1 MVDVPDRDPE
11 APSDLEETLPPRSLL
26 ESYTVSELPVDFTD
40 RVMASLHAGV
50 APSPAPSRAPWIF
63 AAASS
68 ACAIAACVALV
79 LSQRQAPPPTPEP
92 AAPAVAVVAPPPAA
106 PPPAAGPRPAAA
118 PVAVRPSGDV
128 IVQVDPPDAIV
139 RVDGVRIVEASGSPF
154 VRTNLLVGPH
164 LVEVEREGYRSW
176 SQRIDVPAHALPL
189 SVALQPLS
197 PAALVPPGTPRR
209 PKRHAAK
216 AAGDLEGSPDL
227 KNPFG
232 APEDPTR
239 PPGPSSP
246 DLDDPFGK

>member
-1 MVDVPDRDPE
+1 MVDVHDRDPE
-11 APSDLEETLPPRSLL
+11 APWDLEETLPPRSLL

-50 APSPAPSRAPWIF
+50 ARFPTPSRAPSRAPWIF
-63 AAASS
+63 AAANS

-79 LSQRQAPPPTPEP
+79 LSQRQAPPPAPEP
-92 AAPAVAVVAPPPAA
+92 AAPAVAVAPPPEA
-106 PPPAAGPRPAAA
+106 PPS
-118 PVAVRPSGDV
+118 PVASPLVARPSGDV

-164 LVEVEREGYRSW
+164 LIEVEREGYRSW

-197 PAALVPPGTPRR
+197 TAAFVPPGTPRR
-209 PKRHAAK
+209 PKGRQMK
-216 AAGDLEGSPDL
+216 AAEDLEGGPDL
-227 KNPFG
+227 KDPFG

-239 PPGPSSP
+239 PRGPSSP

>member
-11 APSDLEETLPPRSLL
+11 APWALEETLPPRSLL
-26 ESYTVSELPVDFTD
+26 ESYAVPELPVDFTD
-40 RVMASLHAGV
+40 RVMASLHGDV
-50 APSPAPSRAPWIF
+50 ARPPTPSRAPWIL
-63 AAASS
+63 AAAST

-79 LSQRQAPPPTPEP
+79 LSQRQAPAPTPEP
-92 AAPAVAVVAPPPAA
+92 AAPAVAVAPPPAA
-106 PPPAAGPRPAAA
+106 PPPAAPPMPVAA
-118 PVAVRPSGDV
+118 PVVARPSGDV

-164 LVEVEREGYRSW
+164 LIEVEREGYVSW

-189 SVALQPLS
+189 SVELQPLS
-197 PAALVPPGTPRR
+197 DGALVPPGTPRR
-209 PKRHAAK
+209 PKPRATK
-216 AAGDLEGSPDL
+216 AAGDVEGSPDL
-227 KNPFG
+227 KDPFG
-232 APEDPTR
+232 APEA